1 MSSESSTDS
10 EFDVIESKSMVKRN
24 FFLNVNLVCYINYII
39 IMKLFV
45 LF

>member
-10 EFDVIESKSMVKRN
+10 EFDVIESKSMVKKKKK
-24 FFLNVNLVCYINYII
+24 LNVNLVCYINYII